1 MKKNETIKQL
11 ESDFLWNMKKNI
23 LIFSFSEEFIKRFT
37 YILNKQFAFSVY
49 SLKNLDSFLIQ
60 LYFEKYQIIY
70 LDIDL
75 IFSNFNEILI
85 NIENGKNKKT
95 EIYLVSSKE
104 NSSKLEEF
112 DLPKNVVLRFLDG
125 EEILDKEG
133 KKCIY

>member
-11 ESDFLWNMKKNI
+11 ESDFLWNMKENI
-23 LIFSFSEEFIKRFT
+23 LMFSFSEEFIKRFT
-37 YILNKQFAFSVY
+37 YVFNKQFASSVC

-75 IFSNFNEILI
+75 VFHKFKEILI

-95 EIYLVSSKE
+95 EIYLVTSKE
-104 NSSKLEEF
+104 NFSKLEKF
-112 DLPKNVVLRFLDG
+112 DLPKNVILRFLDG

-133 KKCIY
+133 RKYIY